1 MALGGGTFLTQNKV
15 LPGAYINFISA
26 ARASAEL
33 SDRGVAALP
42 VELDWGVD
50 DAVFT
55 VTADEFQKESFKI
68 FGFPFDHEKLK
79 GLRDLFRHIHTG
91 HFYKLM
97 NTGAAAQNTYAT
109 ARHRGV
115 RGNDLRVVVA
125 QNVDDPARMDVS
137 TFLDTQLVDR
147 QTVLPNTDN
156 LLDTPW
162 VVWKTN
168 VTLLA
173 TAGMPLPGGSN
184 GTALTGTQYQAALD
198 ALESYSFTA
207 LGCLATSAPIIELF
221 VQFTRRMRD
230 TVGVKFQ
237 TVVYRTLADY
247 EGVISV
253 ENTVTDAGALATS
266 LIFWVTGAQAGCAVN
281 RSLTNRRYNGEFT
294 VATNYKQSELEAGI
308 LAGRFMFHKVGDT
321 VRVLKD
327 INTFV
332 TVTDEKS
339 SDFSSN
345 QTIRVID
352 QIANDI
358 AALFNTKYL
367 GNVPNDAAG
376 RVSLWSDIVAHHKQL
391 QTIRAIEGFNP
402 DLVRVERGTERNA
415 VVVHDVITPV
425 SAMEKLYMTVV
436 IS

>member
-1 MALGGGTFLTQNKV
+1 MALGGGTFLTQNKI

-26 ARASAEL
+26 ARASATL

-42 VELDWGVD
+42 LELSWGAD

-55 VTADEFQKESFKI
+55 VTAEEFQKDSLKI
-68 FGFPFDHEKLK
+68 FGYPFDHAGLK

-97 NTGAAAQNTYAT
+97 NTGVAAQNLYAT
-109 ARHRGV
+109 AKFRGV
-115 RGNDLRVVVA
+115 RGNDLRVTVA
-125 QNVDDPARMDVS
+125 PNVDNPATMDVS
-137 TFLDTQLVDR
+137 TFLDTMLVDR
-147 QTVLPNTDN
+147 QTVLPSTDN
-156 LLDTPW
+156 LRDNSWL
-162 VVWKTN
+162 VWKTN
-168 VTLLA
+168 VVLVP
-173 TAGMPLPGGSN
+173 TAGSPLTGGSN
-184 GTALTGTQYQAALD
+184 GVAVTGAQYQAALD
-198 ALESYSFTA
+198 ALESYNFNT
-207 LGCLATSAPIIELF
+207 LGCLAVSGPIVELF

-253 ENTVTDAGALATS
+253 ENAVLDAGALPTS
-266 LIFWVTGAQAGCAVN
+266 LVFWATGAQAGTPVN

-294 VATNYKQSELEAGI
+294 VDTNYKQSELESGI
-308 LAGRFMFHKVGDT
+308 LAGRFMFHKVGDN
-321 VRVLKD
+321 VRVLTD

-339 SDFSSN
+339 KDFSSN

-358 AALFNTKYL
+358 ASLFNTKYL

-376 RVSLWSDIVAHHKQL
+376 RVSLWNDIVTHHKQL
-391 QTIRAIEGFNP
+391 QSIRAIDEFNP
-402 DLVRVERGTERNA
+402 DLVTVERGTDRNA
-415 VVVHDVITPV
+415 VVVHDVVMPV

-436 IS
+436 IN